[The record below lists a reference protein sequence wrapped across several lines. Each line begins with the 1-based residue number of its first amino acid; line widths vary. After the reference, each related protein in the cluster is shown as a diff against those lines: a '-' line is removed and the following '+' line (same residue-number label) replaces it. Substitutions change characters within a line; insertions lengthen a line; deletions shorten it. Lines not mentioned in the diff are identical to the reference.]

1 MNEQPQTVFP
11 AAFPSTEPRPDNGS
25 GPVQAPA
32 GTPVMLEGMKVMFD
46 DKVGLYPVDL
56 VAKTPPRRMSGGTP
70 SGQLGRTRPAA
81 RR

>member
-11 AAFPSTEPRPDNGS
+11 AASPSTGPRPDNGS
-25 GPVQAPA
+25 GLVQAPA

-56 VAKTPPRRMSGGTP
+56 VAKTPPRRMAGGKQ